1 MTVTSCTLATGT
13 RGLWLYA
20 SLATY
25 YLLPVEH
32 FVHSLDT
39 THSFDLAQYIS
50 IFVAAPLNNSK
61 SYTYIS
67 KFINAW
73 KLSNCHTQ
81 QWHTHTHDI
90 RICHAYILM
99 YTSGHIVLYA
109 LLSAAP
115 MNELRPQP
123 WGRQRDSVHH
133 SLEGQVRRR
142 KEWFQS
148 SVDSRRG

>member
-1 MTVTSCTLATGT
+1 MHIGDRHQRVMTICLLG
-13 RGLWLYA
+13 
-20 SLATY
+20 
-25 YLLPVEH
+25 YLLPTPSRTFCAFSRH
-32 FVHSLDT
+32 YTLPD
-39 THSFDLAQYIS
+39 SFDLAQYIS
-50 IFVAAPLNNSK
+50 IFVVAPLNNSK